1 MSAAASQSPALQQ
14 RGSEARTSLLQRL
27 QPGVLSGG
35 FLVLVPLALV
45 VGGIQ
50 IAGSST
56 LVAAATNGMILLVA
70 ALALAMFWGNS
81 GTMSLGH
88 AGFMAIGAYVG
99 GILTLDPV
107 IKAMAIPALP
117 AFLRDHSVGIVAAVG
132 IVFAVVALVAL
143 PTGAPLLRITGH
155 SFVIV
160 SYAVLVIIN
169 VVLNAGKDWT
179 RGSQTFYGLTGGL
192 NIWVAFAAVVAT
204 LLLARYTR
212 ESSLGLQLRA
222 SREDDLAA
230 RASGVNIETRRL
242 AAWVLSALPSGL
254 AGFMMA
260 YFLSAFTPAT
270 FYLDVTIMLVAMVL
284 VGGLHSTTG
293 TVVGVVVVTI
303 LMRLLQPLQDGFSLG
318 FMEVGSISGLPQIG
332 LGILILVT
340 LYLRPKGLMGGRE
353 IDEILFA
360 RARKRKEAAR
370 ATAQT
375 EDQARRSFA
384 EAGSKRTVSDTL
396 HAAHITKEFGK
407 LKALSEA
414 AITLNRGEIV
424 GLIGPNGSGKT
435 TLLNVLSGALK
446 PETGQVLLDQREI
459 TAASPHVIAHAG
471 VGRTF
476 QNIRLFDNLSVI
488 DNIRIGAMNGGR
500 LTHANDDLAHA
511 LMAKLDLV
519 EHSSDLANSLPYG
532 HQRRLEIARALAT
545 RPDFLLLDE
554 PAAGMNDAET
564 EALRERLMSIREE
577 FGVGILV
584 VDHAVGMM
592 VRLCDRITVLNEGK
606 VIANGLPHEVQRD
619 PHVIEAYL
627 GERGA
632 AEAELHTAINGD

>member
-1 MSAAASQSPALQQ
+1 MSAAVSQ
-14 RGSEARTSLLQRL
+14 GRTQSSSRPLLGRI
-27 QPGVLSGG
+27 QPGVMSGS
-35 FLVLVPLALV
+35 LVILIPLALV
-45 VGGIQ
+45 IIGLQ
-50 IAGSST
+50 ATGSST

-88 AGFMAIGAYVG
+88 AGFMAVGAYVG
-99 GILTLDPV
+99 GILTLNPS
-107 IKAMAIPALP
+107 IKETAIPALP
-117 AFLRDHSVGIVAAVG
+117 AFLREHSVSVFIAVLMVLV
-132 IVFAVVALVAL
+132 IAALVAL

-169 VVLNAGKDWT
+169 VVLNAGSAWT
-179 RGSQTFYGLTGGL
+179 RGSQTFYGLAGGM
-192 NIWVAFAAVVAT
+192 NIWLVFAAVVAT
-204 LLLARYTR
+204 LFLARATR
-212 ESSLGLQLRA
+212 ESGTGLQLRA

-230 RASGVNIETRRL
+230 RASGVNIEGKRL
-242 AAWVLSALPSGL
+242 FAWVLSALPAAV

-270 FYLDVTIMLVAMVL
+270 FYLDITITLVAMVL

-293 TVVGVVVVTI
+293 TVVGVVVVTV

-318 FMEVGSISGLPQIG
+318 FFEVGAISGLPQIG
-332 LGILILVT
+332 LGLLILIT
-340 LYLRPKGLMGGRE
+340 LYLRPKGLMGGWELDELLFGKARRRRE
-353 IDEILFA
+353 RERAERISAETTEPPVFA
-360 RARKRKEAAR
+360 RGGSGHR
-370 ATAQT
+370 A
-375 EDQARRSFA
+375 
-384 EAGSKRTVSDTL
+384 VSQVL
-396 HAAHITKEFGK
+396 SAAHVTKEFGK
-407 LKALSEA
+407 LKALSDAE
-414 AITLNRGEIV
+414 ITLERGEIV

-435 TLLNVLSGALK
+435 TLLNVLSGVLK
-446 PETGQVLLDQREI
+446 ANEGEVRLDDRPITGD
-459 TAASPHVIAHAG
+459 SPHVIARAG

-488 DNIRIGAMNGGR
+488 DNIRVGAMNGGR
-500 LTHANDDLAHA
+500 LTKNGDDLAHA
-511 LMAKLDLV
+511 LLAKLDLV
-519 EHSSDLANSLPYG
+519 EQSSHIAKSLPYG

-564 EALRERLMSIREE
+564 EALRERLMSIRDEYRI
-577 FGVGILV
+577 GILV

-592 VRLCDRITVLNEGK
+592 VKLCDRITVLNEGK
-606 VIANGLPHEVQRD
+606 VIANGLPHQVQRD

-632 AEAELHTAINGD
+632 AEAELHNAIKDD